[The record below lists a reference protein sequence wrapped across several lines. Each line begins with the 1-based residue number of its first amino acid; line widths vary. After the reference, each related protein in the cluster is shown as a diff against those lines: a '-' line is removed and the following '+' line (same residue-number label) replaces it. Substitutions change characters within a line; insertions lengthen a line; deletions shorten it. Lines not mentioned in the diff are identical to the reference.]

1 MKTSDLLKMLKFER
15 NLESD
20 RTYHYYRFYDKHI
33 LIYYYNND
41 KNKYVL
47 RSSNIK
53 DELTIED
60 DSEII
65 EYLFIIFKDQ
75 IDVIREFK
83 LKTLLS

>member
-1 MKTSDLLKMLKFER
+1 MNIPDLLKMLKFER

-20 RTYHYYRFYDKHI
+20 STYSYYRFNDRNI

-60 DSEII
+60 ESEII